1 MVADDELMNEQMPEE
16 RQEGKRR
23 PALILIVL
31 IILGLLGYR
40 AYTQL
45 SGPEVDE
52 ARRASSTADETTRY
66 DRESQARRSA
76 EDEEATAGV
85 RDAFTVDDPPADS
98 SVVAVEKRLNAT
110 DEKVDRLGQAVEQSS
125 SKVDRQLQQIQN
137 RIDEQISEVVELIEQ
152 QSIEEL
158 GRGRRSTTGD
168 RNNDLPTDGLPPL
181 PGDDEDEDPTAEES
195 DEEDDF
201 PYQRI
206 GSRRQSNQSDGSG
219 NGLQLPG
226 SSGNSGGNNNA
237 PSSGQAPPPPPGDR
251 PPSLS
256 ADEGVRR
263 TKELGNSIETA
274 AGREKVFNNEKIP
287 GLSFVHVTNLHGVAC
302 PVATSGGGGDPLF
315 ESVPIVLPV
324 VGEFRAPNGKTY
336 DLGSPHLY
344 GTCFGSET
352 SRPAITVKIER
363 LSYVGPD
370 GEEQYI
376 PVNGYLVD
384 RRDNEI
390 GIAGYVDK
398 AGGRELAAA
407 AAAAG
412 LAAAGDVFA
421 QSQGTTT
428 QVTGT
433 GGSGI
438 VQSLP
443 GDAAARAAL
452 GRSFGAVANEIAEM
466 YRDAAERLVP
476 VVRVES
482 GLPITFVNTQPIE
495 YLARSGSEVAN
506 VE

>member
-52 ARRASSTADETTRY
+52 ARQASSTADETTRY

-125 SKVDRQLQQIQN
+125 SKVDRQLEQMQN
-137 RIDEQISEVVELIEQ
+137 RIDEQISEVVDLIEQ

-168 RNNDLPTDGLPPL
+168 RSNDLPTDGLPPL
-181 PGDDEDEDPTAEES
+181 PGDDDDDDPTAEES
-195 DEEDDF
+195 EEEDDF

-237 PSSGQAPPPPPGDR
+237 PS
-251 PPSLS
+251 
-256 ADEGVRR
+256 
-263 TKELGNSIETA
+263 
-274 AGREKVFNNEKIP
+274 
-287 GLSFVHVTNLHGVAC
+287 
-302 PVATSGGGGDPLF
+302 
-315 ESVPIVLPV
+315 
-324 VGEFRAPNGKTY
+324 
-336 DLGSPHLY
+336 
-344 GTCFGSET
+344 
-352 SRPAITVKIER
+352 
-363 LSYVGPD
+363 
-370 GEEQYI
+370 
-376 PVNGYLVD
+376 
-384 RRDNEI
+384 
-390 GIAGYVDK
+390 
-398 AGGRELAAA
+398 
-407 AAAAG
+407 
-412 LAAAGDVFA
+412 
-421 QSQGTTT
+421 
-428 QVTGT
+428 
-433 GGSGI
+433 
-438 VQSLP
+438 
-443 GDAAARAAL
+443 
-452 GRSFGAVANEIAEM
+452 M
-466 YRDAAERLVP
+466 
-476 VVRVES
+476 
-482 GLPITFVNTQPIE
+482 
-495 YLARSGSEVAN
+495 
-506 VE
+506 